1 LTVLRL
7 PTSTQTPGPTQVQ
20 QLFRTTQEVSSLV
33 TLSTQQGG
41 ARVIFG
47 NLLTLPVNDG
57 LLYVEPFYIQ
67 GQASSTSFPQLN
79 RVLVWYAGR
88 VGVGTTL
95 AQALTQ
101 AAQNAPVA
109 TPVDGDSGSST
120 TPQSTNSLSTTS
132 PTTTAAPPADQA
144 AALAAMNSAATDLDT
159 AKASGDLGQIGAAS
173 QKLETWAPVLSRAV
187 AQVTPVGR

>member
-1 LTVLRL
+1 M
-7 PTSTQTPGPTQVQ
+7 Q

-109 TPVDGDSGSST
+109 APVDGDTRHRRHAAVQQSADDAADDGGRATGRSGRRGGRDGFGG
-120 TPQSTNSLSTTS
+120 QR
-132 PTTTAAPPADQA
+132 A
-144 AALAAMNSAATDLDT
+144 
-159 AKASGDLGQIGAAS
+159 GHREGLG
-173 QKLETWAPVLSRAV
+173 
-187 AQVTPVGR
+187 